1 MAPNHSAL
9 TPVWRASAALNSVT
23 GRAAVP
29 GAPSSTKSFVGHA
42 VSTLHRPTGRAVIPS
57 PSVTVAGVRWWV
69 IVAVVWRP
77 RVIILRLG
85 RHECAKGDCANAASG
100 QEHPLCAHCVALIFS
115 SGHIVSRS
123 HGRGNYSC
131 NRFGWSERPQM
142 VRGCLIGWAG

>member
-1 MAPNHSAL
+1 MSSIRFADSPL
-9 TPVWRASAALNSVT
+9 DCVMGWT
-23 GRAAVP
+23 AVP
-29 GAPSSTKSFVGHA
+29 STPSSANRTLVGYT

-85 RHECAKGDCANAASG
+85 RHGCAKGNCANAASG
-100 QEHPLCAHCVALIFS
+100 QKYSLCTHCVALIFS

-123 HGRGNYSC
+123 HGRGNYSR

-142 VRGCLIGWAG
+142 VRGCLIGRAG